1 MSTVRTFAIV
11 PAAGRSQRMGQAKLL
26 LPWGRHT
33 IIEQVLA
40 AWRASRV
47 DKVVVVTHPD
57 DANLADVC
65 KHAGAEVVVAA
76 SPPPDMKASVLL
88 GLAHIRQFHAPQA
101 HDGWLVA
108 PADLPLLSS
117 AAIDATI
124 AAHDPA
130 NLRIVVPVDTNGKH
144 GHPVL
149 FPWPMAVEVA
159 SLGEDVG
166 LKALLQSRELRTVAL
181 PGGVDALDV
190 DTPDEYRRLR
200 DRYDR
205 RD

>member
-40 AWRASRV
+40 AWRASQV

-57 DANLADVC
+57 DAILADVC
-65 KHAGAEVVVAA
+65 KHAGAEVVVAEI
-76 SPPPDMKASVLL
+76 PPPDMKASVLL
-88 GLAHIRQFHAPQA
+88 GLVHIRQFYAPQA
-101 HDGWLVA
+101 HDAWLVA

-117 AAIDATI
+117 AAIDAAI
-124 AAHDPA
+124 AAHDPTQP
-130 NLRIVVPVDTNGKH
+130 RIVVPVDTTGNH

-159 SLGEDVG
+159 SLAEDAG
-166 LKALLQSRELRTVAL
+166 LKALLQSHELRTVAL
-181 PGGVDALDV
+181 PGGVDAPDV